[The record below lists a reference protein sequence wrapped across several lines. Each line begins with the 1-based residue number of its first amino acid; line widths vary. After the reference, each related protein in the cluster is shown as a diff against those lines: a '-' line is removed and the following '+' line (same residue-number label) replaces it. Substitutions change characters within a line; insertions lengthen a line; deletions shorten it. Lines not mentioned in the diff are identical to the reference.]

1 MRSLKTLMMDRSKF
15 RESDTIYD
23 VYHTAVIVHFHKFW
37 CGHTVARLTWQ
48 TLSPKDR
55 PGPTGPSR

>member
-1 MRSLKTLMMDRSKF
+1 MMDRSKL

-23 VYHTAVIVHFHKFW
+23 VDHIAVIVHFHQFW

-48 TLSPKDR
+48 MLSPKDR
-55 PGPTGPSR
+55 PGPTGPSL